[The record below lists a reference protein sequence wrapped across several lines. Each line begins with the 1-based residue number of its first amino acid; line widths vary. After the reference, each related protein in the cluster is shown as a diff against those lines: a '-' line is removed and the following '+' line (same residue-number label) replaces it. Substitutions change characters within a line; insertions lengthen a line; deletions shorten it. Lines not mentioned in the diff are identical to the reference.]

1 MDKARFSPRA
11 TSQVNGESGR
21 KGRQQAL
28 YGGQKKILHESL
40 FILGA
45 ELSKSK
51 NQVQSGAVTLV
62 DAQETI
68 SPCLPQM
75 DQEVQ
80 QARPACDQAPEMI
93 GKAG

>member
-1 MDKARFSPRA
+1 M
-11 TSQVNGESGR
+11 NGEKGR

-40 FILGA
+40 SILGA
-45 ELSKSK
+45 EQSENENLER
-51 NQVQSGAVTLV
+51 SGAVILV
-62 DAQETI
+62 DVHETI
-68 SPCLPQM
+68 SPCRPKM

-80 QARPACDQAPEMI
+80 QARPACAQAPEMI